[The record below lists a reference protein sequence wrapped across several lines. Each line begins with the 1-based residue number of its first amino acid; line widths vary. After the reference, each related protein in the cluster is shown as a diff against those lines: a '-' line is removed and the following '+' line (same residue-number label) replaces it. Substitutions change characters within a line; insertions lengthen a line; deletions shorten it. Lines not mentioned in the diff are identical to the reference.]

1 MKALIKY
8 FLAIPSLLLVSY
20 ALQASPTILFSIHGS
35 NTVGEKLAPQCARD
49 YLRSINVKDVEIY
62 PTAVANEY
70 MIGGTRGQGL
80 DMEKVAIKI
89 AAHGSST
96 GFKGVL
102 NGEADMA
109 MSSRPIKAKEV
120 EALKAFG
127 DMLSRQAEHTIAIDG
142 LAILVNKQNGLNALT
157 IEQIA
162 KVFSGEITNWQQ
174 LGGND
179 KTITIYARDD
189 KSGTWDT
196 FKKLVFN
203 GRYQLS
209 ETALRFESNTE
220 LSDQVSQNPSAIGFA
235 GLSSVRQ
242 SKLLAIS
249 DSNTEAMKPSEFTVA
264 TEDYPLARRLFFYM
278 PPNVSSP
285 WVKSFVDF
293 CQSSRGQEI
302 VSDVGF
308 VSQNIRVFTVPASVN
323 SPNEYRALA
332 SNGERLSVNFRFSKG
347 SPRLDNKAYRD
358 LDRLV
363 DFLKMEDHQDK
374 YVYLVGF
381 SDAGGR
387 LSRDLILSR
396 FRALAVYGELLKEG
410 INVEESL
417 GLGSFMPVASNADEG
432 VKLKNGRVEVWITN
446 KKLALNKP
454 Q

>member
-8 FLAIPSLLLVSY
+8 YLAIPSLCLISY

-49 YLRSINVKDVEIY
+49 YLRSIKVEDVEIHT
-62 PTAVANEY
+62 TAVTNEY

-80 DMEKVAIKI
+80 DMEKVAIKV

-96 GFKGVL
+96 GFKAIL
-102 NGEADMA
+102 SGEADIA

-120 EALKAFG
+120 EALQAFG
-127 DMLSRQAEHTIAIDG
+127 DMLSQQAEHTIAIDG
-142 LAILVNKQNGLNALT
+142 LAILVNKTNAINALT

-162 KVFSGEITNWQQ
+162 NVFSGELTNWQQ
-174 LGGND
+174 LGGNN
-179 KTITIYARDD
+179 KPITIYARDD

-220 LSDQVSQNPSAIGFA
+220 LSDQVSQNPNAIGFA

-249 DSNTEAMKPSEFTVA
+249 DSNTKAMKPSEFTVA

-293 CQSSRGQEI
+293 CQSTRGQDI
-302 VSDVGF
+302 VSEVGF
-308 VSQNIRVFTVPASVN
+308 VSQNIRAFTVLSSVS
-323 SPNEYRALA
+323 SPDEYYQLA

-347 SPRLDNKAYRD
+347 SSRLDNKAYRD
-358 LDRLV
+358 LLRLV
-363 DFLKMEDHQDK
+363 YFLKMKEHQEK

-381 SDAGGR
+381 SDAGGH
-387 LSRDLILSR
+387 LNRDLILSK
-396 FRALAVYGELLKEG
+396 FRALAVYGALLKEG
-410 INVEESL
+410 IDIEKSL
-417 GLGSFMPVASNADEG
+417 GLGSFMPVVSNSDAG

-446 KKLALNKP
+446 KKLALK
-454 Q
+454 